1 MKLIAKRNRLA
12 TIRLDWTSGG
22 SIFHLGRFSTNLSKK
37 YKGSIHHVLSACEL
51 RRSKIRYAG
60 IGIFLSEP
68 AYLGQI
74 LTKYGGPRI
83 SFPEADRL
91 DKLVRQC

>member
-12 TIRLDWTSGG
+12 TIRLDWTSEG

-51 RRSKIRYAG
+51 RRSNIRNAG
-60 IGIFLSEP
+60 MGMFLSEP
-68 AYLGQI
+68 ALPGQI

-83 SFPEADRL
+83 SFPEAARFE
-91 DKLVRQC
+91 KLVSQC